1 MINICQ
7 DYAMGSVTKPFLF
20 HITLVSHP
28 CLGVI
33 HGNVYIVAS
42 HKTDDTDSPK
52 FSFIF

>member
-7 DYAMGSVTKPFLF
+7 DYAMGSVTKTFLF
-20 HITLVSHP
+20 HLTLVSHP
-28 CLGVI
+28 YWGDI

-42 HKTDDTDSPK
+42 HKTDDTYSPK